1 MTVCVATWYGLA
13 FPLSPATRKPSE
25 LLLKA
30 RSTNRGIHSWVCS
43 GRGCVWSLEL
53 KGTPGGLDH
62 PLPGNVHDVT
72 YCFCISYDDAV
83 ATRQRSDRSF
93 AALRASYQLP
103 SLLGMLLPLAYLS
116 PHFPSQT
123 RRCLLRPM
131 TVNTIL
137 PPLYSGEIQP
147 ATIFSV
153 LSGNDNLV
161 SRSKPQEHLG
171 WLVGWLPKGRGDE
184 AGTRVGGPLSV

>member
-1 MTVCVATWYGLA
+1 MLRERERETLDKPGDPLVGLLGA
-13 FPLSPATRKPSE
+13 WLR
-25 LLLKA
+25 
-30 RSTNRGIHSWVCS
+30 
-43 GRGCVWSLEL
+43 WSFEL

-62 PLPGNVHDVT
+62 PLPGNLRDVP

-131 TVNTIL
+131 TVNSIL
-137 PPLYSGEIQP
+137 PPLYSGNFSRQL
-147 ATIFSV
+147 FSV
-153 LSGNDNLV
+153 LSGNDNPV
-161 SRSKPQEHLG
+161 SRSEPQEHLG
-171 WLVGWLPKGRGDE
+171 WLVGWLPQGREDE

>member
-1 MTVCVATWYGLA
+1 MLRERERETLDKPGDPLVGLLGA
-13 FPLSPATRKPSE
+13 WLR
-25 LLLKA
+25 
-30 RSTNRGIHSWVCS
+30 
-43 GRGCVWSLEL
+43 WSFEL
-53 KGTPGGLDH
+53 KGTSGGLDH
-62 PLPGNVHDVT
+62 PLPGNLHDVP

-131 TVNTIL
+131 TVNSTL

-147 ATIFSV
+147 ATFFRFEWQRQPCFKERAPGT
-153 LSGNDNLV
+153 L
-161 SRSKPQEHLG
+161 R
-171 WLVGWLPKGRGDE
+171 LVGWMVATGARG
-184 AGTRVGGPLSV
+184 